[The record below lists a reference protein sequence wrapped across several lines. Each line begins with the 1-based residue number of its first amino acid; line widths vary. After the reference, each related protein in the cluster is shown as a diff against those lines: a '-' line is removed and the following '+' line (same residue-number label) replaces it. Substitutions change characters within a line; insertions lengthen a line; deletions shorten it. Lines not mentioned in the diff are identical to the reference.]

1 MYRRETLVLLKH
13 LLEAGQSKTAIA
25 RELGISRRLVY
36 HWIATGQLERDL
48 SGEAPRQR
56 TAATA
61 KLAPFHPLI
70 RERLAAFPALSA
82 VRLLAECR
90 AAGYTGGY
98 SQLTTFVRGGR
109 PRPVPEPVVRV
120 ETPPGV
126 QAQFDC
132 AEFRFPWGKR
142 FAVLVVL
149 GYSRLLSLQWVPRQT
164 ALTVMRALE
173 QAFQTFGGVPRAVLF
188 DQMQAV
194 IVEDHRGTQGRL
206 LEHPECARFAAHWG
220 FRIRACR
227 PYRAKTKG
235 KVERP
240 VGYVRDNFVY
250 GREILGDGDLAAQS
264 ATWVDT
270 VASLRIHGTTR
281 EVPLTRFQR
290 DEQAVLQPLALHP
303 YRSLVLPPPPP
314 SAPPRPSRALPRGP
328 VTVER
333 RAQSTYAALVD
344 QFEAPYAPAHADRPG
359 DRAAVLVEGAV

>member
-1 MYRRETLVLLKH
+1 
-13 LLEAGQSKTAIA
+13 
-25 RELGISRRLVY
+25 
-36 HWIATGQLERDL
+36 
-48 SGEAPRQR
+48 
-56 TAATA
+56 
-61 KLAPFHPLI
+61 
-70 RERLAAFPALSA
+70 
-82 VRLLAECR
+82 
-90 AAGYTGGY
+90 
-98 SQLTTFVRGGR
+98 
-109 PRPVPEPVVRV
+109 
-120 ETPPGV
+120 V
-126 QAQFDC
+126 QAQFDF

-173 QAFQTFGGVPRAVLF
+173 QAFQTFGGVPREVLF
-188 DQMQAV
+188 DQMKAV

-206 LEHPECARFAAHWG
+206 LENPEFARFAAHWG

-270 VASLRIHGTTR
+270 VANLRIHGTTR

-290 DEQAVLQPLALHP
+290 DEQAVLQPLAPHP
-303 YRSLVLPPPPP
+303 YRSRILPPPPAA
-314 SAPPRPSRALPRGP
+314 APPRLSRALPRGP

-333 RAQSTYAALVD
+333 RALSTYAALVD
-344 QFEAPYAPAHADRPG
+344 QFEAPYAPAHMDQPG
-359 DRAAVLVEGAV
+359 DQVAVLVEVAV